1 MKQLFLY
8 SRDLLNIELFN
19 DTYQIR
25 DYTNN
30 ISIQSIIDKYKDNL
44 LVRQINED
52 ERIDL
57 ISYKIYGTTDFWDLL
72 MILNN
77 IKKHNELPVNYDKV
91 VKRASNKHNE
101 WLKIF
106 GKYKSS
112 EDIQL
117 KYQEFLDKEIQHNEK
132 FRYLKYINPVLLSQ
146 IQLDLKNLKK
156 KVERENIEL

>member
-30 ISIQSIIDKYKDNL
+30 ISIQSVIDKYKDNL

-91 VKRASNKHNE
+91 VKRGNNKNNE

-132 FRYLKYINPVLLSQ
+132 FRYLKYINPALLSQ